1 MPIFPRDDGFPITV
15 RSNDQDWLVS
25 WHVPLRPPVG
35 TPHGACGI
43 CVTDESRIVV
53 VSRDGERWELPAGR
67 PDGDETWEE
76 TLRRGIT

>member
-1 MPIFPRDDGFPITV
+1 
-15 RSNDQDWLVS
+15 
-25 WHVPLRPPVG
+25 
-35 TPHGACGI
+35 
-43 CVTDESRIVV
+43 VTDESRIVV